1 MKKVAGGFMEFVRKQ
16 GVVGLAVGL
25 AIGTQVTVFIKDI
38 VASIIDPLIGLILGN
53 ADGLKAMV
61 WSVHVGDRAAT
72 FKLGQVAYSF
82 LVFLAVCAVVYFVV
96 MGLKLDKLDAKKDK

>member
-1 MKKVAGGFMEFVRKQ
+1 MKKVVGGFMEFVRKQ

-38 VASIIDPLIGLILGN
+38 VASLIDPLIGLILGN
-53 ADGLKAMV
+53 ADGLKSMV
-61 WSVHVGDRAAT
+61 WTAHIGTHSGV
-72 FKLGQVAYSF
+72 FKFGQVVYSF

-96 MGLKLDKLDAKKDK
+96 MGLKLDKLDMKKDK